1 MATTVIVD
9 CTVQTTESPTLAALQ
24 ARRETREQRQ
34 AGLLQRL
41 SNLRSLRAQ
50 LFDIKKK
57 HSVVL
62 TGGEDDFQKE
72 VDLIVAEI
80 AKLKA
85 LREREAHMTEPRPLP
100 PWLQFPAP
108 AAADD
113 FLRRL
118 QQAEL
123 RDASGRE
130 LGSRGRVGEGRSQH
144 GGGRGRREVC
154 MPVGFRRLSCH
165 DRAHRLRLVA
175 SSPRLASALKC
186 RLERWSASGPAEP
199 RQPPG

>member
-85 LREREAHMTEPRPLP
+85 LREREAHTTEPRPLP

-108 AAADD
+108 AAPTSRTAP
-113 FLRRL
+113 
-118 QQAEL
+118 ACC
-123 RDASGRE
+123 SGRW
-130 LGSRGRVGEGRSQH
+130 
-144 GGGRGRREVC
+144 
-154 MPVGFRRLSCH
+154 
-165 DRAHRLRLVA
+165 
-175 SSPRLASALKC
+175 SSTAMTA
-186 RLERWSASGPAEP
+186 A
-199 RQPPG
+199 